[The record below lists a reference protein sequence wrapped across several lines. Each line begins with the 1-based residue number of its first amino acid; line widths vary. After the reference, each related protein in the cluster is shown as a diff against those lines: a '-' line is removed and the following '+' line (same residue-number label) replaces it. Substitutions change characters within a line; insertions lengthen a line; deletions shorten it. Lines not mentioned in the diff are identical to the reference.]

1 MGIDL
6 YVGSRLAYV
15 LWILV
20 VVVFQLNGGL
30 VVANATN
37 YEDQVGIGLSDA
49 SNL

>member
-1 MGIDL
+1 
-6 YVGSRLAYV
+6 
-15 LWILV
+15 

-30 VVANATN
+30 VVANAMN